1 MFVFFRCLW
10 CSLGF
15 SSSQLGNSS
24 NGHSGRLSAAAAELE
39 CHFNISGGV
48 KKEFCVK
55 YTHLLIYIAHGKLA
69 YTLHT
74 TTHTPYTKKYAQM
87 ENQVHAITIYH
98 FLFNT
103 HTCTHW
109 QEHLD
114 KQNAVEV
121 TTILVFVWMYFYAE
135 LESSLVE
142 ARCVHLCVR
151 MYACLGCFFLVIF
164 PAYLCVCICLCSVC
178 VSCDFQHLIMQTI
191 QLIVHFC
198 TRSIEITLGFS
209 ILAIK
214 TISLSSCLT

>member
-1 MFVFFRCLW
+1 
-10 CSLGF
+10 
-15 SSSQLGNSS
+15 
-24 NGHSGRLSAAAAELE
+24 
-39 CHFNISGGV
+39 
-48 KKEFCVK
+48 
-55 YTHLLIYIAHGKLA
+55 
-69 YTLHT
+69 
-74 TTHTPYTKKYAQM
+74 M

-151 MYACLGCFFLVIF
+151 MYALACLGCFFWLFFPHIYVCVFVCAPCAFRVTFSIWLCKLFSWLFIFARAVSKLLWAFQYSLSKRSVYRAVWHRLGYAAAGTSRLVRGASRNASMRVHVLCLCLYHVCACVYVCAHVRVCAF
-164 PAYLCVCICLCSVC
+164 ACVLCVFACVCSVMT
-178 VSCDFQHLIMQTI
+178 LILTPS
-191 QLIVHFC
+191 FP
-198 TRSIEITLGFS
+198 IE
-209 ILAIK
+209 
-214 TISLSSCLT
+214 LSRNAGM